1 MNLLRST
8 GHSRLAD
15 GRARIENGFN
25 FGAFYEV
32 LAAVIAARHIT
43 SRALALETDVTS
55 ATLKRMAHGKCPD
68 ASSLAVLSAWADL
81 NVADFVLIQ
90 PDWKKPDTATKIAA
104 VLNSDPALEES
115 AARDLEA
122 IVHLAYDRIKQQH
135 ASTRRLT
142 ADAA

>member
-1 MNLLRST
+1 MNPSRLA

-15 GRARIENGFN
+15 GRAHIEHGFN
-25 FGAFYEV
+25 FSAFCEV
-32 LAAVIAARHIT
+32 LSAVVAARDIT
-43 SRALALETDVTS
+43 WRALALETDVTT

-81 NVADFVLIQ
+81 NLADFVLI
-90 PDWKKPDTATKIAA
+90 PPNWTKPDTAAKIAT

-115 AARDLEA
+115 AARDLDA

-135 ASTRRLT
+135 ALTRSLT
-142 ADAA
+142 VDAA